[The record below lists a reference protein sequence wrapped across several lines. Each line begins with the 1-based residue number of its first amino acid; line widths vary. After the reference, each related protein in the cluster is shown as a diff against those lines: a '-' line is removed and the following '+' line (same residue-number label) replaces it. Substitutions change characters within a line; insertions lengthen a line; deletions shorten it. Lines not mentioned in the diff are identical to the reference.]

1 MGRELALIQQLER
14 VARLVE
20 TGNDGMA
27 VATLDKMIYDLC
39 QEVSA
44 FERMVENEIA

>member
-1 MGRELALIQQLER
+1 MGHELELIQQLER

-20 TGNDGMA
+20 TGNDAMA

-39 QEVSA
+39 QEVTD
-44 FERMVENEIA
+44 FERMVEEELV